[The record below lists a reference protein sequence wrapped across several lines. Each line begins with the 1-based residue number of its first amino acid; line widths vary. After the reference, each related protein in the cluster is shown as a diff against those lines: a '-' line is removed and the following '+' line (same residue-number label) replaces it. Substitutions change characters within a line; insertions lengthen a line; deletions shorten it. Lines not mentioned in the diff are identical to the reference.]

1 MEENQDI
8 IEKMRMIR
16 DKREK
21 EIFETNQEENR
32 QISVE
37 QIRYVGKMEF
47 MEEIDGEKRMVEKD
61 VFILTEKVDN
71 MEYLKTYDEDMNLL
85 GVEIPATNQTLATQE
100 SINRDPKMAE
110 RLKKLNKEGKT
121 LEELEKENEDKEKNK
136 QNEISE
142 DLSKDGEDLQI
153 TYYRKI
159 VDKNF
164 RNEFPETCQGAEEI
178 GMAYSETLKSYILV
192 AKYQDKFEI
201 AKGTEPT
208 KATMKQV
215 YNISRDGEDKEMTKE
230 SPNAIMPIKGN
241 GYKDGTKELSVTIG
255 QYGYIETQVVD
266 VSREN
271 VRIGKD
277 IREQGEGVQ
286 QEKTYEEKEQEKAW
300 GTEKTENEVDLIENE
315 NGPDVDKMR
324 QRIINSV
331 LEQYGDE
338 LKSLYRGNEEEI
350 LASIQRRIQKATNN
364 GKMTEQE
371 IQKAVEIDIE
381 EDIESDRDAGDRRG
395 RPDPRN
401 G

>member
-1 MEENQDI
+1 MEEDQDI